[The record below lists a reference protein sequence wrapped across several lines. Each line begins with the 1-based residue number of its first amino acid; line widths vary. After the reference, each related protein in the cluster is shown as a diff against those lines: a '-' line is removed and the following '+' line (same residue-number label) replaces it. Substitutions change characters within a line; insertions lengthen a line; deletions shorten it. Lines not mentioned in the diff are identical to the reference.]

1 MRPKTRHICQV
12 CGIEFY
18 GRENQKNC
26 SLRCGWKKSSHTY
39 YEKKKG
45 KKNENREKSQESN

>member
-39 YEKKKG
+39 YEKKKS
-45 KKNENREKSQESN
+45 KNKEVKNESNING